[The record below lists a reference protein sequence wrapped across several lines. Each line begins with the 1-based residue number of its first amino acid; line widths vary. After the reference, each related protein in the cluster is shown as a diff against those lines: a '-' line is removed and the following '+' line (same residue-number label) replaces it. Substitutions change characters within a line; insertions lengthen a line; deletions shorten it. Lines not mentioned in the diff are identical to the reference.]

1 MSFANVGKVWS
12 SSSFNEYLK
21 TVKKPSWARAV
32 TLHHTAA
39 PSLAQRPTGFTIQH
53 IENIKSYY
61 SQKLGWK
68 KGPHLFTDEDEIFGM
83 TPLTLTG
90 IHAVS
95 FNSYSI
101 GIEVLGYYDVESPLD
116 GRGLECWKLAAST
129 TSALLN
135 WMGVAPSASTVLF
148 HRDDRKTTK
157 SCPGT
162 KVKKDWFLD
171 LVSKAGQNEP
181 IVPIPVPPIPAN
193 DTFEP
198 VADFMMRER
207 KVSYNEA
214 VKPLKKQG
222 GLYLYNNHW
231 LELAHYDAAKQQT
244 MAPVSELKE
253 ALETFK

>member
-101 GIEVLGYYDVESPLD
+101 GIEV
-116 GRGLECWKLAAST
+116 
-129 TSALLN
+129 
-135 WMGVAPSASTVLF
+135 
-148 HRDDRKTTK
+148 
-157 SCPGT
+157 
-162 KVKKDWFLD
+162 
-171 LVSKAGQNEP
+171 
-181 IVPIPVPPIPAN
+181 
-193 DTFEP
+193 
-198 VADFMMRER
+198 
-207 KVSYNEA
+207 
-214 VKPLKKQG
+214 
-222 GLYLYNNHW
+222 
-231 LELAHYDAAKQQT
+231 
-244 MAPVSELKE
+244 
-253 ALETFK
+253 